1 MSFEPRAKRHF
12 TYFYFSENNNVS
24 VCNLASNSNFELAN
38 YWMALNN
45 QTYLF
50 ELNIFMQS
58 FDFKNP
64 RSSKLNDKSNGS
76 LQVITDSFLMC
87 LFANFRIL
95 CVKFL
100 IDNKNRPEIL
110 DDFQNL
116 NKLLFKPKKNMNYS
130 FVVSSK

>member
-1 MSFEPRAKRHF
+1 
-12 TYFYFSENNNVS
+12 
-24 VCNLASNSNFELAN
+24 
-38 YWMALNN
+38 
-45 QTYLF
+45 
-50 ELNIFMQS
+50 MQS

-100 IDNKNRPEIL
+100 IEDKKRLVIL

-116 NKLLFKPKKNMNYS
+116 NKLLFKPKKYELLFRSLIKIVAFYIYFILQFQVLRVIIFTNVY
-130 FVVSSK
+130 FPQC